1 MMQMN
6 ITDNCI
12 NCGACASV
20 CPAKAIF
27 QPKKMWRIKNKSF
40 KPLSS
45 THFFIVPQICNQC
58 IGFNVI
64 QCIEICPMNAI
75 KIETNK
81 IDLIN

>member
-1 MMQMN
+1 MQMN
-6 ITDNCI
+6 ITNNCI
-12 NCGACASV
+12 NCGACSYV

-27 QPKKMWRIKNKSF
+27 QPKKSWRIKNESF
-40 KPLSS
+40 KPLSP

-58 IGFNVI
+58 KGFNTI

-75 KIETNK
+75 KIETSQ

>member
-1 MMQMN
+1 MQMI
-6 ITDNCI
+6 ITNNCI

-27 QPKKMWRIKNKSF
+27 QPNKIWRTKNKSF

-45 THFFIVPQICNQC
+45 IHFFIVPQICNQC
-58 IGFNVI
+58 IGFNTF

-75 KIETNK
+75 KIETNQ

>member
-1 MMQMN
+1 MQMN
-6 ITDNCI
+6 ITTNCI
-12 NCGACASV
+12 NCGACAYV

-27 QPKKMWRIKNKSF
+27 QPKKTWRIKNESF

-58 IGFNVI
+58 EGFNTI

-75 KIETNK
+75 KIETSQ